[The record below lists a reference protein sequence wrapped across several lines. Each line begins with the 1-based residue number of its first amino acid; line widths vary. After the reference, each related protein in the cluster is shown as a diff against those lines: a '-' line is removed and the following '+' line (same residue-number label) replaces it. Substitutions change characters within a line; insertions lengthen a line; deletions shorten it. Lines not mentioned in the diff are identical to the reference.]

1 MSNYLETNDEKFAVQ
16 IGNFGSK
23 VGGYQVLFGLTAS
36 EVTGAQNDASFF
48 QWIVT
53 NVEKVDTYKRNW
65 TSFKTIAKKGATNIT
80 NNTAPSA
87 PVLDTMPTAVAPGI
101 EFRFTTLVNRIKAH
115 QNYTVAIGQNLG
127 IEFSSIQK
135 LDLDGA
141 QPTLKVVLRGGKV
154 NLDWKKGKFEGI
166 FIEKDSGSGFVML
179 DKDLRPN
186 FIDNSPLPAQGES
199 VIWKYRAM
207 YLFSDQQVGLWSGVV
222 TATVSG

>member
-23 VGGYQVLFGLTAS
+23 VGGYQALFGLNAS
-36 EVTGAQNDASFF
+36 EVTAAQNDAAFF

-53 NVEKVDTYKRNW
+53 NAEKVDTYKRNW
-65 TSFKTIAKKGATNIT
+65 ISFKTIARKGATNIT
-80 NNTAPSA
+80 NNTAPNA
-87 PVLDTMPTAVAPGI
+87 PVLDTMPTAVAQGI
-101 EFRFTTLVNRIKAH
+101 EFRFATLVNRIKAH

-127 IEFSSIQK
+127 IELTTTQN

-166 FIEKDSGSGFVML
+166 MIEKDSGSGFVML

-186 FIDNSPLPAQGES
+186 FIDNSPHPAQGES
-199 VIWKYRAM
+199 AIWKYRAM
-207 YLFSDQQVGLWSGVV
+207 YLFSDQQVGLWSDIV
-222 TATVSG
+222 TTSVAG